1 MISKLALEP
10 FEMGGWRYI
19 LLIVLACKGVD
30 GGAFETR
37 RAKDSRPALDPEVQ
51 GLVGIVAVF
60 IILANSMLCLFIAR
74 DPGLWSYVS
83 IARPRFQ
90 TNRFFD
96 TKFPRE

>member
-1 MISKLALEP
+1 
-10 FEMGGWRYI
+10 MGGWRYI

-37 RAKDSRPALDPEVQ
+37 RAKDSRPPLEPEVQ

-60 IILANSMLCLFIAR
+60 IILANSMLCLFIVR

-83 IARPRFQ
+83 KPCRGCRQ
-90 TNRFFD
+90 TDFFD